1 MGYNIT
7 MKISEIKK
15 DSTLAQY
22 SVSIPAKT
30 ISSNVDSKLSEYGEK
45 ADIPGFRKGKA
56 PKSVLQKKFGENAFG
71 EVVNNQIQNS
81 VEKIVKDNSIR
92 AAIQPTIDVKTAD
105 ADKDLEFSIEF
116 VLMPQIEMMD
126 LSKIKIETIKANV
139 SDKEVDEALVG
150 LAKDFR
156 DSKKVDREAK
166 KGDLVVIDFLG
177 KVDDV
182 AFEGGAGNDHNLE
195 LGSNSFI
202 PGFEDQLIGAKAGDS
217 KDVSVKFPDEYQA
230 PNLAGKDAVF
240 ECKVKEVKEFVET
253 KVDDEMA
260 KKVGLKDLAELKENV
275 KKQLSSKFDGS
286 TRNLVK
292 KDLMS
297 QLDAGHK
304 FDVPS
309 IIVEQEFD
317 EIWKSVKQS
326 KEEGK
331 LEDED
336 ANKSD
341 KELEKEYK
349 EIALRRVRLG
359 LLLTEIASELKVEVT
374 QDDINRAVMSE
385 AQRYPDQEMQV
396 FEYYQKNPQVLEQLR
411 APILEEKV
419 IDMILEKADTKEKL
433 MDAKDIEK
441 MLNDENNSS
450 DKKKPSKKTKAKKA
464 SAKKS

>member
-1 MGYNIT
+1 

-30 ISSNVDSKLSEYGEK
+30 ISSDIDSKLSEYGEK

-71 EVVNNQIQNS
+71 EVVNSQIQNS

-92 AAIQPTIDVKTAD
+92 PAIQPAIDVKTAD
-105 ADKDLEFSIEF
+105 VDKDLEFSIEF
-116 VLMPQIEMMD
+116 VLMPQIDMMD

-156 DSKKVDREAK
+156 DSKKVDRKAK

-202 PGFEDQLIGAKAGDS
+202 PGFEDQLIGAKVGDS
-217 KDVSVKFPDEYQA
+217 KDVSVKFPDEYHA

-253 KVDDEMA
+253 KIDDEMA

-292 KDLMS
+292 KDLMN

-326 KEEGK
+326 KKEGK

-374 QDDINRAVMSE
+374 QDDINSAVMSE
-385 AQRYPDQEMQV
+385 AQRYPGQEMQV

-419 IDMILEKADTKEKL
+419 IDMILEKANTKEKL

-441 MLNDENNSS
+441 MLNDENDSS
-450 DKKKPSKKTKAKKA
+450 DKKKPSKKTKVKKA

>member
-1 MGYNIT
+1 

-15 DSTLAQY
+15 DATLAQY
-22 SVSIPAKT
+22 SVSIPAKI
-30 ISSNVDSKLSEYGEK
+30 ISSNIDNKLSEYGEK

-56 PKSVLQKKFGENAFG
+56 PKSILQKKFGENVFG
-71 EVVNNQIQNS
+71 EVINSQIQNS
-81 VEKIVKDNSIR
+81 VEKIIKDNSIR
-92 AAIQPTIDVKTAD
+92 VAIQPKIDVKTAD
-105 ADKDLEFSIEF
+105 IDKDLEFSIEF
-116 VLMPQIEMMD
+116 VLMPKIEMMD
-126 LSKIKIETIKANV
+126 LSKIKIETIKANI
-139 SDKEVDEALVG
+139 SNKEVDEALVS

-156 DSKKVDREAK
+156 DSKTVDREAK
-166 KGDLVVIDFLG
+166 KGDSIIIDFLG

-202 PGFEDQLIGAKAGDS
+202 PGFEDQLIGTKAGDS
-217 KDVSVKFPDEYQA
+217 KDVNVKFPNEYHA
-230 PNLAGKDAVF
+230 SNLAGKDAVF
-240 ECKVKEVKEFVET
+240 ECKIKEVKEFVET
-253 KVDDEMA
+253 KINDEMA
-260 KKVGLKDLAELKENV
+260 KKVGLKDLAGLKENV
-275 KKQLSSKFDGS
+275 KNRLSSQFDGS
-286 TRNLVK
+286 TRNLIK
-292 KDLMS
+292 KDLMN

-309 IIVEQEFD
+309 IMVEQEFD
-317 EIWKSVKQS
+317 EIWKSVQKSKKQ
-326 KEEGK
+326 GT

-359 LLLTEIASELKVEVT
+359 LLLTEIANELKVEVT
-374 QDDINRAVMSE
+374 QDDINRAVMNE
-385 AQRYPDQEMQV
+385 TQRYPGQETKV

-419 IDMILEKADTKEKL
+419 IDIILEKTDTKEKL

-441 MLNDENNSS
+441 MLNIENNNS
-450 DKKKPSKKTKAKKA
+450 DKKKPSKKVKAKKT

>member
-1 MGYNIT
+1 

-30 ISSNVDSKLSEYGEK
+30 ISSDIDSKLSEYGKK

-56 PKSVLQKKFGENAFG
+56 PKSVLQKKFGENAFE
-71 EVVNNQIQNS
+71 EVVNSQIQNS

-92 AAIQPTIDVKTAD
+92 PAIQPTIDVKSAD
-105 ADKDLEFSIEF
+105 VDKDLEFSVEF
-116 VLMPQIEMMD
+116 VLMPQIKMMD

-156 DSKKVDREAK
+156 DSKKVERKAK

-202 PGFEDQLIGAKAGDS
+202 PGFEDQLVGTKAGDS
-217 KDVSVKFPDEYQA
+217 KDVNVKFPDEYHA

-253 KVDDEMA
+253 KIDDEMA

-292 KDLMS
+292 KDLMN

-331 LEDED
+331 LEGED

-385 AQRYPDQEMQV
+385 AQRYPGQEMQV
-396 FEYYQKNPQVLEQLR
+396 FEYYKKNPQVLEQLR

-433 MDAKDIEK
+433 MDSKDIEK
-441 MLNDENNSS
+441 MLNDENDSS

>member
-1 MGYNIT
+1 